1 MTLFCGWGL
10 FTTKLMAMHWR
21 EVCREITDSAPR
33 ANLWATHAREIHLTF
48 AATVGVDTAFVAV
61 FASAD
66 SQGGWRD
73 QGDFSA
79 AIDVGT
85 TIYGAVQTVFALQ
98 FLYAAYIMRSDVLL
112 ALRRKLRAIS
122 TARPT
127 ARVLFRAQRDARAR
141 ARGSRRALPRVG
153 EAQARSL
160 APSRAEHGAQVRDHI
175 TQMGAWLALSG
186 VFMIMFIVGCAVGF
200 LELGGEELVIA
211 WVLAVCVSR
220 RRARRGRARR
230 PRARH
235 ALREFPSARRL
246 SLVIRARARLSS
258 SRARRA
264 LSFSRRFSSRDARGA
279 RAGTRGSARR
289 SRRS

>member
-98 FLYAAYIMRSDVLL
+98 FLYAADIMRSDVLL

-122 TARPT
+122 TARHLFNRGRHGSST
-127 ARVLFRAQRDARAR
+127 HRVL
-141 ARGSRRALPRVG
+141 
-153 EAQARSL
+153 
-160 APSRAEHGAQVRDHI
+160 
-175 TQMGAWLALSG
+175 
-186 VFMIMFIVGCAVGF
+186 CAG
-200 LELGGEELVIA
+200 
-211 WVLAVCVSR
+211 
-220 RRARRGRARR
+220 
-230 PRARH
+230 H
-235 ALREFPSARRL
+235 
-246 SLVIRARARLSS
+246 
-258 SRARRA
+258 
-264 LSFSRRFSSRDARGA
+264 DY
-279 RAGTRGSARR
+279 RAGGVGHL
-289 SRRS
+289 

>member
-127 ARVLFRAQRDARAR
+127 ARVLTTFVPRAKRRARAR

-160 APSRAEHGAQVRDHI
+160 APSRAKHTARR
-175 TQMGAWLALSG
+175 
-186 VFMIMFIVGCAVGF
+186 CATT
-200 LELGGEELVIA
+200 
-211 WVLAVCVSR
+211 SR
-220 RRARRGRARR
+220 RW
-230 PRARH
+230 
-235 ALREFPSARRL
+235 
-246 SLVIRARARLSS
+246 
-258 SRARRA
+258 
-264 LSFSRRFSSRDARGA
+264 ARG
-279 RAGTRGSARR
+279 SR
-289 SRRS
+289 SPASS

>member
-141 ARGSRRALPRVG
+141 ARA
-153 EAQARSL
+153 ARDARFLGWAKLRL
-160 APSRAEHGAQVRDHI
+160 APSRVRARN
-175 TQMGAWLALSG
+175 TARR
-186 VFMIMFIVGCAVGF
+186 CATT
-200 LELGGEELVIA
+200 
-211 WVLAVCVSR
+211 SR
-220 RRARRGRARR
+220 RW
-230 PRARH
+230 
-235 ALREFPSARRL
+235 
-246 SLVIRARARLSS
+246 
-258 SRARRA
+258 
-264 LSFSRRFSSRDARGA
+264 ARG
-279 RAGTRGSARR
+279 SR
-289 SRRS
+289 SPASS